1 MNRILGLIAVGMLV
15 IPGVHAQSIDMNEV
29 ITIAE
34 IGDALVESGQGTMLF
49 TYVRQDSLSSYSK
62 QKDDDFIASLVG
74 TQQGIIK
81 NNEKIDLHYS
91 FEGPKMWCQE
101 IRQYKLPSG
110 RWFDMDW
117 QWAYNGE
124 KLDLLRMDAIGD
136 NDLIVPM
143 GSVRE
148 HNEFPLDRFDPV
160 TNGLSIQGT
169 PVAEFLNGTYADS
182 RIEDLEFTG
191 YESVDTLECIKLH
204 GTISNTD
211 QEILV
216 WLAPRYNYRPLRVEV
231 WDDVNR
237 LEVKVDFYEIQP
249 GIWFPSNIKKREY
262 YTDPSG
268 KEKTYSQSHLVIKD
282 EFMININIP
291 DRTFEVAFPV
301 GMSVYDF
308 RTGESNMIE

>member
-1 MNRILGLIAVGMLV
+1 MNILLGIIAVSMLV

-29 ITIAE
+29 IKIAE

-49 TYVRQDSLSSYSK
+49 TYVRKDSLSSYAR

-81 NNEKIDLHYS
+81 NNEKIDLQYS
-91 FEGPKMWCQE
+91 FEGPKIWCQE

-136 NDLIVPM
+136 NDLIIPM

-148 HNEFPLDRFDPV
+148 HNDFPMDRFDPV
-160 TNGLSIQGT
+160 MNGLFIQGT
-169 PVAEFLNGTYADS
+169 PVAEFLNGIYADS
-182 RIEDLEFTG
+182 SVEDLEFTG
-191 YESVDTLECIKLH
+191 YESIDALDCITLH
-204 GTISNTD
+204 GTLPGTD
-211 QEILV
+211 QEIQV
-216 WLAPRYNYRPLRVEV
+216 WLVPRYNYRPLRVDV
-231 WDDVNR
+231 WDDMNR

-249 GIWFPSNIKKREY
+249 GIWFPSNIRKRMY
-262 YTDPSG
+262 YTDQTG
-268 KEKTYSQSHLVIKD
+268 KEKSYKMEYLVIKD
-282 EFMININIP
+282 EFEINIDIP
-291 DRTFEVAFPV
+291 DGTFEVEFPV